1 MPDRVCENY
10 QGKFEKLILRVCT
23 LTQSQ
28 KIELYI
34 SGLADY
40 ITIEVEL
47 HNPPYLPTAMS
58 LYRLYERKEQPVC
71 SQSLDDCQIK
81 NNMFLA
87 STTCKIC
94 EETEQF

>member
-1 MPDRVCENY
+1 MPDRAVKNY
-10 QGKFEKLILRVCT
+10 QGKFEQLILRAGT

-47 HNPPYLPTAMS
+47 HNHPDLATAMS
-58 LYRLYERKEQPVC
+58 LSRLYERKEQPIC
-71 SQSLDDCQIK
+71 SQLLVDCQIK

-87 STTCKIC
+87 STTCQIC